1 MLRWRTS
8 GRLDGCA
15 ISPHSLSLSL
25 FAKLE
30 RERER
35 GDSREDEAKDK
46 EEGREG
52 MSERIYLDSRHRVPR
67 AFHPRS
73 GTRRMRREMLSSG
86 SLTRSTRRCIH
97 YRCHSRR
104 AFNVVCKWA
113 TSRRANKTKQNRTNE
128 QTMDRKTKYEVKI
141 CGKMDFKHYY
151 THV

>member
-1 MLRWRTS
+1 MVARSLR
-8 GRLDGCA
+8 
-15 ISPHSLSLSL
+15 ILSLS
-25 FAKLE
+25 FRE
-30 RERER
+30 VRERER
-35 GDSREDEAKDK
+35 GGDSREDEAKDK

-52 MSERIYLDSRHRVPR
+52 TSERIYLDSRHRVPR

>member
-1 MLRWRTS
+1 MRDLS
-8 GRLDGCA
+8 A
-15 ISPHSLSLSL
+15 FSLSL

-30 RERER
+30 REREG
-35 GDSREDEAKDK
+35 GDSREYEAKDK

>member
-1 MLRWRTS
+1 MRDLS
-8 GRLDGCA
+8 A
-15 ISPHSLSLSL
+15 FSLSL

-52 MSERIYLDSRHRVPR
+52 RGGRTSERIYLDSRHRVPR